1 LATRT
6 VSRARRAWRVPE
18 RSHEKGHL
26 DHFERFCYTLKLRDG
41 AGRFRLDDFWLTA
54 LEDYFVRKTF
64 ETLLE
69 LPTGTGKSTLFGAF
83 ALHHATYVRVDPRV
97 IVLGGQGKHGNN
109 TLRAARWFVSQ
120 SVDLSRWWQP
130 QKYGM
135 GTIKSLIPEDS
146 DEDVGIF
153 NMSGGGNGRK
163 RAGGSVEGDEWTLLL
178 VEELHRHEDNGA
190 ALRTLTTKAQKRSSA
205 VPARIVHATTAGDN
219 EESPL
224 GRLRAAR
231 STRRPARSSSAT
243 NGRASS
249 TSTPETRTATSSR
262 TSGSCR
268 RRSTASRS
276 TTPTSSS

>member
-1 LATRT
+1 
-6 VSRARRAWRVPE
+6 VPE

-26 DHFERFCYTLKLRDG
+26 DHFERFCYTLKLPRRRRPAPPRRLLARRARGLLRPQDVRDV
-41 AGRFRLDDFWLTA
+41 ARAADRQ
-54 LEDYFVRKTF
+54 
-64 ETLLE
+64 
-69 LPTGTGKSTLFGAF
+69 GKSTLFGAF

-163 RAGGSVEGDEWTLLL
+163 RAGGSVEGDEWTCCSS
-178 VEELHRHEDNGA
+178 
-190 ALRTLTTKAQKRSSA
+190 RSCTA
-205 VPARIVHATTAGDN
+205 TRTTAPR
-219 EESPL
+219 S
-224 GRLRAAR
+224 AR
-231 STRRPARSSSAT
+231 
-243 NGRASS
+243 
-249 TSTPETRTATSSR
+249 
-262 TSGSCR
+262 
-268 RRSTASRS
+268 
-276 TTPTSSS
+276 